1 MFRKDERIV
10 FFRIG
15 TVGLKKG
22 AACWNLP
29 QTEPAAT
36 VLARPIALSPDE
48 KPTSVSSHQPHSDKY
63 ADSRWTS
70 VIEGDGHLGV
80 ARMVGNSEA
89 RQTMGPDKCLKPMRQ
104 SYNGS
109 SSAAIGF
116 SGEFRTDRLDSVDA
130 RLFMCSLDSLASL
143 RFYIAKDG
151 CSL

>member
-1 MFRKDERIV
+1 M
-10 FFRIG
+10 
-15 TVGLKKG
+15 LK
-22 AACWNLP
+22 P
-29 QTEPAAT
+29 PPDRPAAT

-48 KPTSVSSHQPHSDKY
+48 KPTSVSQHQPHSDNILRVEMYSPKY
-63 ADSRWTS
+63 ADSPWTS

-89 RQTMGPDKCLKPMRQ
+89 RQIMDPDKCLKPMRQ

-109 SSAAIGF
+109 SPAAIGF

-130 RLFMCSLDSLASL
+130 RLFMCSLASLASL
-143 RFYIAKDG
+143 RFCTAKDG